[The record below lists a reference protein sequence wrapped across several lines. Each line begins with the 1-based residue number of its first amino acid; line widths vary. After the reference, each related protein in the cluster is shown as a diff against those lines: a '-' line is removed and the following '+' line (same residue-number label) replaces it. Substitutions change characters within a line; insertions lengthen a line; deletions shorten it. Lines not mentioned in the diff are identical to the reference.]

1 LKFPTERGALTQIE
15 STVAAKCGSSNGV
28 DLLRVAVEFTLAA
41 IAFNLKRL
49 HRVRHP

>member
-1 LKFPTERGALTQIE
+1 MWQFQRRGL
-15 STVAAKCGSSNGV
+15 AK
-28 DLLRVAVEFTLAA
+28 VAVEFTLAA